1 MSTTRRSNRRRPT
14 FAARPKSRRSP
25 ARGKRA
31 GARTARSSASRV
43 ASQVRL
49 PQLELT
55 DPQRREGFGLLLLVV
70 AALFALAV
78 VFSPGAGL
86 SRLRGF
92 LLDAVGLGWIALVLI
107 LVAGG
112 VAMISGRKAG
122 DGEGSVRA
130 SRNQLAVLLGMGLL
144 SISVLG
150 LLQLALLRPVQWMPE
165 RQLAGGVIGAA
176 VAGRLNDLLTA
187 WGAAIVLI
195 GTALFGAMLSF
206 DLSLAAL
213 AAKVR
218 PSAAEWPGEAEPEP
232 EPADE
237 RRLAELTAKLVEK
250 EERRRRADAVL
261 APPPE
266 PIFPSLLEP
275 PPHEGDAPAE
285 VDPAVLSVIG
295 DTAEA
300 ERARAAAQAEWE
312 AAAAAAHDSGDD
324 EERKVWSLPSMT
336 ILDPMAGKAEK
347 LQEEVKHNIEVIEGT
362 LGSFGVAARVKGVNS
377 GASVTQYELEP
388 AKGVPVRKITALQND
403 LALALAAP
411 IRIQAPIPGKP
422 AVGVEVPNK
431 ASALVTLR
439 EIIQSAG
446 FQSPGNLLAMPI
458 GSDVSGQPIVGDLTR
473 MPHVLIAGATGS
485 GKSVCVNAV
494 LAGFLLRHTPD
505 QLRMVLIDP
514 KRVEMSMYK
523 DMPHLLVPVV
533 TESDHAVAALRWAV
547 TEMENRYKLFA
558 SHSVRNIA
566 GFNARAPEVG
576 LEPVPYIVIV
586 IDELADLMMV
596 AGNEVEELICRV
608 AQLARAVGIHLV
620 VATQRPSA
628 DIITGLIKAN
638 IPSRIAFAVSSGI
651 DSRVVLDETG
661 AEKLLGRGDML
672 YLPVDAGKATR
683 IQGVMVSDTEL
694 DAIIGHWKAQ
704 GAPSYQE
711 EIFSMVSTVSWARD
725 GAKRDPMFERA
736 ARIVASEGRAATS
749 LLQRKLSIG
758 YTRAARII
766 DQLAE
771 HGVVGPYEGSKS
783 REVLMSLVDLD
794 SLFERINSGEGT
806 QERILLG
813 DGVEDYAG
821 A

>member
-1 MSTTRRSNRRRPT
+1 V
-14 FAARPKSRRSP
+14 
-25 ARGKRA
+25 G
-31 GARTARSSASRV
+31 
-43 ASQVRL
+43 L
-49 PQLELT
+49 PHLELT
-55 DPQRREGFGLLLLVV
+55 DHQRREGFGLMLLIV

-92 LLDAVGLGWIALVLI
+92 LLDAVGLGWLALVLI

-112 VAMISGRKAG
+112 LSMIGGRRAEE
-122 DGEGSVRA
+122 GEVSVRT
-130 SRNQLAVLLGMGLL
+130 SRNQAAVLVGLGLL
-144 SISVLG
+144 SLAVLG
-150 LLQLALLRPVQWMPE
+150 LLQLVLLHPNQFFP
-165 RQLAGGVIGAA
+165 QHQQAGGLIGAF
-176 VAGRLNDLLTA
+176 VAGRLNDVLTA
-187 WGAAIVLI
+187 WGAAIVLS
-195 GTALFGAMLSF
+195 GAALFGSMLSF

-213 AAKVR
+213 AEKIR
-218 PSAAEWPGEAEPEP
+218 AADPETEEAE
-232 EPADE
+232 EPAE
-237 RRLAELTAKLVEK
+237 KESGIKLGGRLAGMRP
-250 EERRRRADAVL
+250 EEREPRPAKAVP
-261 APPPE
+261 PPPE

-275 PPHEGDAPAE
+275 PSEADAGA
-285 VDPAVLSVIG
+285 G
-295 DTAEA
+295 DTDEALRLLDPSEA
-300 ERARAAAQAEWE
+300 EKARAAAQAEWE
-312 AAAAAAHDSGDD
+312 AAAAAAHEGSD
-324 EERKVWSLPSMT
+324 EERKVWVLPPQTM
-336 ILDPMAGKAEK
+336 LDPMASKAEK
-347 LQEEVKHNIEVIEGT
+347 LQEEVKHNIEVLEST
-362 LGSFGVAARVKGVNS
+362 LASFGVAARVKGVNS

-411 IRIQAPIPGKP
+411 LRIQAPIPGKP

-439 EIIQSAG
+439 EITQSAG
-446 FQSPGNLLAMPI
+446 FQSTSNLLAMPI

-485 GKSVCVNAV
+485 GKSVCVNAL
-494 LAGFLLRHTPD
+494 LAGFMLRHTPD
-505 QLRMVLIDP
+505 QLRLVLIDP
-514 KRVEMSMYK
+514 KRVELSMFK
-523 DMPHLLVPVV
+523 DVPHLLVPVV
-533 TESDHAVAALRWAV
+533 TEADHAVAALRWAV

-566 GFNARAPEVG
+566 GFNARAPEIG
-576 LEPVPYIVIV
+576 LEPVPYIIVV
-586 IDELADLMMV
+586 IDELADLMMT

-672 YLPVDAGKATR
+672 YLPVDAGRATR
-683 IQGVMVSDTEL
+683 IQGVMVSDKEL
-694 DAIIGHWKAQ
+694 DSIIDHWKGQ

-711 EIFSMVSTVSWARD
+711 EIFSMVSTVSWAKE
-725 GAKRDPMFERA
+725 GSKRDPMFERS
-736 ARIVASEGRAATS
+736 ARIVATEGRAATS

-766 DQLAE
+766 DQLAD

-783 REVLMSLVDLD
+783 REVLMSLMELD
-794 SLFERINSGEGT
+794 DLFERLNSP
-806 QERILLG
+806 
-813 DGVEDYAG
+813 VEIG
-821 A
+821 AEDREEDFAAY